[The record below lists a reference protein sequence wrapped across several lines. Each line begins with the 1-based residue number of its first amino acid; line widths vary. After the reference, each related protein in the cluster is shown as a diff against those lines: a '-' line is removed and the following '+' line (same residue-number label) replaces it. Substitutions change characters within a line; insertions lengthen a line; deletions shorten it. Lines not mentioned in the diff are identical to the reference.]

1 MAIYYSYIANILSTV
16 KDMNWNSQLPKSAL
30 VVLDHITADG
40 PLAPREISRKFDVP
54 LRTVTFALKK
64 LMKLDL
70 LRKTANL
77 ADMRKPQY
85 RTNQEK
91 IRELHDV
98 IDLLRVQMGIQFRAI

>member
-1 MAIYYSYIANILSTV
+1 
-16 KDMNWNSQLPKSAL
+16 MNWNSHLPKSAL
-30 VVLDHITADG
+30 VVLDHISAEG

-64 LMKLDL
+64 LMKLNL

-85 RTNQEK
+85 RTNHERV
-91 IRELHDV
+91 RELHDV
-98 IDLLRVQMGIQFRAI
+98 IDLLRIQMGVHFRAI